1 MSTTRQIE
9 TRVEFDHFAGED
21 GMFFV
26 CTSTDG
32 GFGWSRLAVPFP
44 TMDAARRVAAAIR
57 VGVLTRFE

>member
-9 TRVEFDHFAGED
+9 TRVEFDQRG

-32 GFGWSRLAVPFP
+32 GFGWI
-44 TMDAARRVAAAIR
+44 AAATRRAASIVGNGTASLLR